1 MRQYLESL
9 FVTLSYLLYHQFCE
23 KRTLQSCKCY
33 KGTLVLRITPGHM
46 IFWQI
51 ICGYSKTER
60 RILIGNIMIFQ
71 NNFKQLWSDFRKVF
85 KWKCHLMKWIII
97 DHEMCSLKWT
107 GIQNI
112 HKWLIS
118 RSGPSYNLQSNNDYS
133 CSAILVISM
142 VYST

>member
-1 MRQYLESL
+1 MSQYLEFL

-33 KGTLVLRITPGHM
+33 KGTLVLRITPGHW
-46 IFWQI
+46 IIWQI
-51 ICGYSKTER
+51 ICGYSKTEH

-85 KWKCHLMKWIII
+85 KWTCHLMKWITI
-97 DHEMCSLKWT
+97 DHEMCSLKCT
-107 GIQNI
+107 GIQTI

-118 RSGPSYNLQSNNDYS
+118 RSGPSYNLQSNNDYF